1 MEQGLRV
8 SEHRVS
14 ASSQPGL
21 HTFLSSFTE
30 SILRVR
36 SLTDAGNSTVNEAS
50 APWSSH
56 ARRKHNVPKVHG
68 GRIQGKTSVL
78 EKTLQLQGPR
88 EV

>member
-36 SLTDAGNSTVNEAS
+36 SLPDAGNSTVNEAS

-56 ARRKHNVPKVHG
+56 ARRKHNAPKYMEEG
-68 GRIQGKTSVL
+68 FR
-78 EKTLQLQGPR
+78 EKQAF
-88 EV
+88 